1 MLEACLKMKEF
12 YYDRKLDMYKDAV
25 SLPGLSEII
34 LFQTQQEGFEE
45 YIKRKPPLED
55 RYIPADASS
64 KLSRYIEQDNKAGRN
79 FDPSHY
85 INGKKNLNL

>member
-1 MLEACLKMKEF
+1 MI
-12 YYDRKLDMYKDAV
+12 

-34 LFQTQQEGFEE
+34 LFQMQQEGFEE

-64 KLSRYIEQDNKAGRN
+64 TISRYIEQDNKVGKN
-79 FDPSHY
+79 VDPSHH
-85 INGKKNLNL
+85 INE